1 MSAELMECEDEEE
14 EPMSI
19 SMSIPVEEGMALEA
33 VDVAIVIVMWS
44 MVVGSS
50 RLTDF

>member
-14 EPMSI
+14 EPMSM

-44 MVVGSS
+44 MVVGV
-50 RLTDF
+50 RD